1 MRREPVKPSRGAPRR
16 RSTAVN
22 PKAREDL
29 SQRVLEQTLR
39 VVLAHFKGEGVT
51 LKQQRAA
58 LNEALRRVHEP
69 LQRHE
74 ASSMHATRAR
84 VALLAAWHRDAHY
97 LNDDGE
103 PLALP
108 LIGSPSLTEL
118 FEKFLPTS
126 DPAGL
131 TATLEREGM
140 LLRAGRSVWRPARR
154 TLLMPKHA
162 DSTMERV
169 PFLLNALLSTL
180 AHNGRAGQSDEYR
193 LERTVFV
200 DRLPVSSLGH
210 FDRRTKQVGGA
221 VVDDLDNWLLQRE
234 LPAHTSEPTVSAGVS
249 LFAYVEPNELTT
261 KAPPRRRRRSAK
273 R

>member
-1 MRREPVKPSRGAPRR
+1 MRRDQPKSIRRAPRR
-16 RSTAVN
+16 TPAIAK
-22 PKAREDL
+22 PGARDDL
-29 SQRVLEQTLR
+29 PRRVLEQTLR
-39 VVLAHFKGEGVT
+39 VVLAHFAGQGLT
-51 LKQQRAA
+51 LQQQRAA
-58 LNEALRRVHEP
+58 LTEALRRVHEP

-74 ASSMHATRAR
+74 ASSLHAARAR
-84 VALLAAWHRDAHY
+84 VAMLAAWHREAPY
-97 LNDDGE
+97 MNADGE

-108 LIGSPSLTEL
+108 LAGSPSLAEL
-118 FEKFLPTS
+118 FERFLPTA

-131 TATLEREGM
+131 TGELEREGM
-140 LLRAGRSVWRPARR
+140 LLREDRGTWRPARR
-154 TLLMPKHA
+154 TLMIPKHG
-162 DSTMERV
+162 DSAMERV

-180 AHNGRAGQSDEYR
+180 AHNGRAGQGDEYR

-200 DRLPVSSLGH
+200 DRLPVSSLAH

-261 KAPPRRRRRSAK
+261 TAPARSRRRST
-273 R
+273 RR